1 MRLTTIRNSRR
12 RVQRL
17 LREPRHKCPLCERK
31 ATLAE
36 TEFGNPITPPGRAP
50 LLQRRIESSLP

>member
-31 ATLAE
+31 ATLTRRHACKVCTLAE
-36 TEFGNPITPPGRAP
+36 TEFGN
-50 LLQRRIESSLP
+50 LLHRQD